1 MQILKHLTDIFNL
14 SFTTGIFP
22 NSLKSAEISKFIK
35 KTSKLVVSNSLSD
48 LDKIIEKWMY
58 NRIIKFLEEKKIYYK
73 QFGFCKNFSTAHAII
88 TLMENIQKA
97 FDNDKFPYMYIYT
110 HTYIYMCVNVHVHV
124 CRYMCVY
131 TCMCVHICVYCILYI
146 FYLFIYF
153 WFFFIFI
160 LTYYPMYIFYFQ
172 QFASL
177 FSQDK
182 FNVSF
187 FIHKYSLI

>member
-1 MQILKHLTDIFNL
+1 
-14 SFTTGIFP
+14 
-22 NSLKSAEISKFIK
+22 
-35 KTSKLVVSNSLSD
+35 
-48 LDKIIEKWMY
+48 MY
-58 NRIIKFLEEKKIYYK
+58 NRIIQFLEDNKIIYHK

-110 HTYIYMCVNVHVHV
+110 HTYIYMCVNAHVHV

-153 WFFFIFI
+153 WFFLIFI
-160 LTYYPMYIFYFQ
+160 LTYYSMYIFYFQ
-172 QFASL
+172 KFPSL

>member
-1 MQILKHLTDIFNL
+1 M
-14 SFTTGIFP
+14 
-22 NSLKSAEISKFIK
+22 
-35 KTSKLVVSNSLSD
+35 SNPLSD
-48 LDKIIEKWMY
+48 LDKIIAKLMY

-110 HTYIYMCVNVHVHV
+110 HTYIYVCVNVHVHV

-153 WFFFIFI
+153 
-160 LTYYPMYIFYFQ
+160 
-172 QFASL
+172 
-177 FSQDK
+177 
-182 FNVSF
+182 
-187 FIHKYSLI
+187 